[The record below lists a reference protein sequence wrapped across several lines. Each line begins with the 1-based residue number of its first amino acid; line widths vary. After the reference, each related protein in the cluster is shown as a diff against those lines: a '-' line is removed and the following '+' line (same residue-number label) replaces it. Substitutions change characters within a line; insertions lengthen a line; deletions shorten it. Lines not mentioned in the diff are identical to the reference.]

1 MNTDNFNYENVEV
14 KQVGGVKTVRKVSI
28 KRGKGYKSVTRYS
41 RGKKISNVKK
51 HIHDNH
57 IKLIKGGKFI
67 VGLFNDCKNCNKTKK
82 NR

>member
-1 MNTDNFNYENVEV
+1 MNADNFNYENVEV

-28 KRGKGYKSVTRYS
+28 KRGKGYKSVTKYS

-51 HIHDNH
+51 NIHEDH

-67 VGLFNDCKNCNKTKK
+67 VGLFDDCKNCNKTKK